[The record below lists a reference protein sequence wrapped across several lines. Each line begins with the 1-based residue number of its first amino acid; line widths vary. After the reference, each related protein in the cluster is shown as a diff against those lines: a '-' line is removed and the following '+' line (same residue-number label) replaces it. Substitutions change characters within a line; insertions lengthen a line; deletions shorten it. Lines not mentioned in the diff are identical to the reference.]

1 MKWLVRKGEQHAFSV
16 KQFEVRINN
25 DCEDSVK
32 PLGKKVFT
40 IRTLDFEGR
49 LKIVDSDRFKKALFQ
64 GIGSAKAFG
73 CGLLLIRRV

>member
-64 GIGSAKAFG
+64 GICSAKAFG
-73 CGLLLIRRV
+73 CGMMLVKRI